1 MTRHRCTWAT
11 TPLLVAYHDAE
22 WGVPAHDDRTLF
34 EFLVLETAQAG
45 LSWSTILQ
53 RREGYRRAFAGFDPE
68 RVARFGPR
76 EIAALLE
83 DASII
88 RNRRKIE
95 AAVQNA
101 RAFLQVQAEFGTFA
115 TYIWGFVDGEPRVN
129 HWRSPA
135 DVPSSS
141 PESVAMS
148 RDLRQRGFTFVG
160 PTICYAYMQAV
171 GMVNDHLVDCFR
183 HAELAGSLTGAAPR
197 P

>member
-22 WGVPAHDDRTLF
+22 WGVPARDDRTLF

-115 TYIWGFVDGEPRVN
+115 AYIWGFVDGEPGVN